1 MSCLRSASIGALLSL
16 CISGMYVFRIDLFLP
31 FCYEGALVAAING
44 AGSNPAVQ
52 GFFAP
57 VLDGPEGILPD
68 LPSALITSGKFH
80 AVDFV
85 GGHCTNDGRTFVGGT
100 PDDFKTDA
108 DIVDRVFGRF
118 DGRVV
123 GFSEVMEGIWRG

>member
-1 MSCLRSASIGALLSL
+1 MH
-16 CISGMYVFRIDLFLP
+16 FRIDLFLS

-44 AGSNPAVQ
+44 AGSTPALQ

-57 VLDGPEGILPD
+57 VIDGPEGILPD
-68 LPSALITSGKFH
+68 LPSALITSGNFH

-108 DIVDRVFGRF
+108 DIVDRVFGKF
-118 DGRVV
+118 GGRVV
-123 GFSEVMEGIWRG
+123 SCSEEIESIRRG